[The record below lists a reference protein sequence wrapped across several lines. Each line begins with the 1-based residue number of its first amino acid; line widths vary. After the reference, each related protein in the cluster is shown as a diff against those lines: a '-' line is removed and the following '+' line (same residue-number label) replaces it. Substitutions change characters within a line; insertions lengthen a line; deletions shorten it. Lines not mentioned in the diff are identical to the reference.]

1 MFGALEKKSLPDEK
15 ISRLNARRSL
25 VSKANISKGS
35 RIKESFLTWKRPAH
49 GIAPYEIDELLGKVA
64 KVDIPEDT
72 VLKWDMF
79 KNK

>member
-1 MFGALEKKSLPDEK
+1 MVTNYGDCT
-15 ISRLNARRSL
+15 N
-25 VSKANISKGS
+25 
-35 RIKESFLTWKRPAH
+35 
-49 GIAPYEIDELLGKVA
+49 EIDELLGKVA